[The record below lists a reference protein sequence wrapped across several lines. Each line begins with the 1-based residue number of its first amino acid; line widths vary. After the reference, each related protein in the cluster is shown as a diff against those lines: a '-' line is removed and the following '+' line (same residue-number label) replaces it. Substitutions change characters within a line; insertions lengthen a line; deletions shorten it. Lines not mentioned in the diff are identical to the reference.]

1 MTMVA
6 LKVVSKTMHNA
17 MRCFDKHLWA
27 WQSKAVKKLITL
39 ICANWTTVL
48 QKLYNKDSWI
58 TANKFRESLSN
69 HLWKIDLEPIIHE
82 KVQKLISKTN
92 KYNGYNLLA
101 WDASDIFKPHA
112 KVMQWIRKVRD
123 WSTWLIWNWY
133 VIYWLNINWIT
144 HQVDIKDPEKE
155 YIWAEKRE
163 EMLLKSAEIV
173 KPEETIW
180 IFDRWHDD
188 VWFIDMLQE
197 LWYHF
202 VVRWRKNRKATLIEG
217 DEEYEVKVWTL
228 VCWKYEVRLEVWV
241 YSYLYVVKWSWKNP
255 ILLYSDVDFVT
266 WEECLE
272 IYKKRRKIEMDYSK
286 MKWLWLEDVRL
297 MSMKKIVNI
306 MRIIQFII
314 MLWQDVYNE
323 IAKWVNTIPMKL
335 AIIYK
340 EYCRKTRKKM
350 NPSSL
355 IGFFSEHISEY
366 KPQKRSKIPIS
377 TLFWSRAVMKKVG
390 LC

>member
-1 MTMVA
+1 MIMVA

-17 MRCFDKHLWA
+17 MRCFDKHLWV
-27 WQSKAVKKLITL
+27 WQTIAVKKLVTL

-48 QKLYNKDSWI
+48 QKLYGKNSWI

-82 KVQKLISKTN
+82 KTKKLVSKTS
-92 KYNGYNLLA
+92 KYKGYNLLA
-101 WDASDIFKPHA
+101 GDASDLFKPHA
-112 KVMQWIRKVRD
+112 KVMQGISRVRD

-133 VIYWLNINWIT
+133 VIYWLNINGIT
-144 HQVDIKDPEKE
+144 HQVDIKDPEE
-155 YIWAEKRE
+155 EFIWAEKRE
-163 EMLLKSAEIV
+163 KMLEKSAEIV
-173 KPEETIW
+173 APEETIW
-180 IFDRWHDD
+180 IFDRGHDD
-188 VWFIDMLQE
+188 IWFIDMLQG

-202 VVRWRKNRKATLIEG
+202 VVRGKKNRKVILVETGEEIKAGTLECG
-217 DEEYEVKVWTL
+217 KH
-228 VCWKYEVRLEVWV
+228 EVRLEVWV
-241 YSYLYVVKWSWKNP
+241 YAYLYVVKWVWKNP
-255 ILLYSDVDFVT
+255 VLLYSDIDFKMG
-266 WEECLE
+266 EECLE

-286 MKWLWLEDVRL
+286 MKGLWLEEVRL

-306 MRIIQFII
+306 MRITQFII

-323 IAKWVNTIPMKL
+323 ILEWVKKIPMKL

-340 EYCRKTRKKM
+340 EYCRRTRKSM

-355 IGFFSEHISEY
+355 IWFFSEYITEY
-366 KPQKRSKIPIS
+366 KPQKPSDIPKE
-377 TLFWSRAVMKKVG
+377 TLFWSRSKMKKLG